1 MSALLER
8 NAEAWVVN
16 SRAARDAAAV
26 AAACDAANDFAKAAD
41 AWEDAKDKWTLA
53 IAEKNGQKE
62 DCEVYEWDFSG
73 PEGEECEKGIAEADA
88 KEKAAR
94 EKAK

>member
-1 MSALLER
+1 MAALLER

-26 AAACDAANDFAKAAD
+26 DAANDFAKAAD

-53 IAEKNGQKE
+53 IAEKNGQKK
-62 DCEVYEWDFSG
+62 DCEVYEWDFCG

>member
-1 MSALLER
+1 VGKS
-8 NAEAWVVN
+8 
-16 SRAARDAAAV
+16 DA
-26 AAACDAANDFAKAAD
+26 DYYSNEPD
-41 AWEDAKDKWTLA
+41 
-53 IAEKNGQKE
+53 
-62 DCEVYEWDFSG
+62 YSG